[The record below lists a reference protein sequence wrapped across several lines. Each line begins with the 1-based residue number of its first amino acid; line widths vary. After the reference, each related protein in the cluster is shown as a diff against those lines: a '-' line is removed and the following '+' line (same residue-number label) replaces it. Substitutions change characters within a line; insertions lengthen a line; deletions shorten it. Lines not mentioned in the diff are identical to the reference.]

1 MVWIFPTMK
10 RIREKEALRLPVLTE
25 IGVLRRFE
33 EQFPPFPAE
42 ALPGRT
48 VEQQVPIIS

>member
-1 MVWIFPTMK
+1 MK
-10 RIREKEALRLPVLTE
+10 RIREKEALRLSVLTGIE
-25 IGVLRRFE
+25 ALRRFE

-42 ALPGRT
+42 ALPGGT